1 MSDTPSPEPT
11 PTPPPPA
18 PAAAPAAKKPNPIVR
33 IGIGCL
39 GVIVLGCIGLGGLF
53 FFQTW
58 QQEQNYNAGHAAYT
72 TGDCATAMEPL
83 TKAANGDPGTRD
95 SDVARSAQ
103 ADLDECQALT
113 DADTLAQGSPADG
126 ALAYSDFVVQYDQSP
141 LKDQALTKG
150 QALLTAGPPEELATP
165 DLCVA
170 MDDLVTQ
177 QIITTPDE
185 IVPPLLYACGQA
197 YEQEGALS
205 EAVAAYDR
213 FRQEYPEHSLASDV
227 QNAFVRATIAEAEAL
242 GAGGLPPPQST
253 GEGSGDP
260 SALVT
265 VIIRNDSPERLSMVF
280 SGPET
285 RVEELEPCADCEEFT
300 GDGPDECPGQGPVGE
315 YKLAPGSY
323 QVVVK
328 ASSDGAVTPF
338 SGTWELE
345 GGDEYT
351 SCFYLVVSN

>member
-1 MSDTPSPEPT
+1 MSEIPNPEPT
-11 PTPPPPA
+11 PTPPPLA

-39 GVIVLGCIGLGGLF
+39 GVIVLGCIGIGAFAYYGD
-53 FFQTW
+53 W
-58 QQEQNYNAGHAAYT
+58 QQQQNYNKGHTAYAA
-72 TGDCATAMEPL
+72 GDCATAIDPL
-83 TKAANGDPGTRD
+83 TSAASGDPGTAGN
-95 SDVARSAQ
+95 DVALMAESELQ
-103 ADLDECQALT
+103 ECQAIIA
-113 DADTLAQGSPADG
+113 ADTAAQGSPADG

-141 LKDQALTKG
+141 LKEQALTKG
-150 QALLTAGPPEELATP
+150 QALLTAGPPEALATP
-165 DLCVA
+165 ELCVA
-170 MDDLVTQ
+170 ADDLIAQ
-177 QIITTPDE
+177 QIISAPDE
-185 IVPPLLYACGQA
+185 TMPPLLYACGQA
-197 YEQEGALS
+197 YEDAGSFS
-205 EAVAAYDR
+205 EAVVAYDR
-213 FRQEYPEHSLASDV
+213 FRQEYPDHALASDV

-285 RVEELEPCADCEEFT
+285 RVEELDPCTECEEFT
-300 GDGPDECPGQGPVGE
+300 GDGPEACPNQGPVGE
-315 YKLAPGSY
+315 YQLAPGSY

-345 GGDEYT
+345 GGDEYE
-351 SCFYLVVSN
+351 SCFYLVISN